1 MLMELCPCCGVRLLR
16 HASKSGA
23 YLRCGSC
30 RFEIPEDLPPAAEES
45 SKSNSELLGNLENIE
60 TQQLAKNGIEPS

>member
-16 HASKSGA
+16 HASKSGS

-30 RFEIPEDLPPAAEES
+30 RFEIPEEISSVPDEEVKTKGSLSDDVAETVAAS
-45 SKSNSELLGNLENIE
+45 
-60 TQQLAKNGIEPS
+60 